1 MTIDSHQHF
10 WKFDPVRDAWID
22 SAMKTIQ
29 RDFMPL
35 DLKPELDKT
44 GFDGCIA
51 VQADQSDQETQ
62 FLLTLAKEYP
72 WIEKVVGWVDLN
84 SLKIES
90 KLESHMSEPK
100 LAGFR
105 MILQALGP
113 EAMDDPKFLYGI
125 SLLEKFGFTF
135 DILIYPKHLKAAY
148 NLVKKFPNQHFVI
161 DHLAKPNI
169 KGGEFEFWSKGISK
183 ISELP
188 NIWCKVS
195 GMVTEADWNYWK
207 TEDFKLYLDHITD
220 SFGIKK
226 LMFGS
231 DWPVCLLA
239 GTYTAVFDLA
249 YHYYKSFSQVEQQA
263 VFGSNACEFYGIKSK
278 E

>member
-22 SAMKTIQ
+22 SSMQAIQ

-35 DLKPELDKT
+35 DLKPELEKT
-44 GFDGCIA
+44 GIDGCIA
-51 VQADQSDQETQ
+51 VQADQSIMETQ
-62 FLLTLAKEYP
+62 FLLNLADEFT
-72 WIEKVVGWVDLN
+72 WIQKVVGWVDLN
-84 SLKIES
+84 SPEIES
-90 KLESHMSEPK
+90 KLETYMSEPK

-105 MILQALGP
+105 MILQNLEP
-113 EAMDDPKFLYGI
+113 KAMGDPQFLHGI
-125 SLLEKFGFTF
+125 GLLQKYGFTY

-148 NLVKKFPNQHFVI
+148 AFIKKCPEQPFVI

-169 KGGEFEFWSKGISK
+169 KAGEYEFWKQEISR

-188 NIWCKVS
+188 NVWCKVS
-195 GMVTEADWNYWK
+195 GMVTEADWHHWK
-207 TEDFKLYLDHITD
+207 TEDFKPYLDHISD
-220 SFGIKK
+220 SFGSER

-239 GTYTAVFDLA
+239 GNYSSVFDLA
-249 YHYYKSFSQVEQQA
+249 YQYFQSFSQAERLGI
-263 VFGSNACEFYGIKSK
+263 FGKNACEFYGIKK
-278 E
+278 T